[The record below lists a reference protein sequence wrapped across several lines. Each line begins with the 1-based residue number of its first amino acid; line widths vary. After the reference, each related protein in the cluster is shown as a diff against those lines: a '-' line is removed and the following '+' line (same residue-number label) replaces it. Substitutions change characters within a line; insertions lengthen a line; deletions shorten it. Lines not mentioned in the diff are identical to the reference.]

1 MKISFFGLG
10 YVGCVGMGCLAQ
22 SGHNIIGTDVSISKV
37 TQINNGEA
45 TIIENKIDELI
56 FEGVKK
62 GLIKATTDTR
72 DAVLNSEITFITV
85 GTPNGTYGHLNL
97 ESVFRVARSIGVALK
112 EKNGFHTIIIR
123 STVIPGTNEKISKII
138 EAESYKVNG
147 KDFAVVS
154 NPEFLREGSAV
165 NDFFNPEIT
174 VIGTESDRAFE
185 IVKNLYTDV
194 NTELYRVS
202 IRVAEMIKYVN
213 NSFHALKIV
222 FANEVGNICK
232 ALNVDSH
239 ELMEI
244 FCKDKK
250 LNISSYYLR
259 PGFAYGGSCLPKD
272 LKALNTLAHDCYI
285 EVPVLSSVERS
296 NSYQI
301 ELVMNKIMELS
312 KKNIGILGLSFKKGT
327 DDLRN
332 SPSVEIAERLLG
344 KGFWVNIYD
353 KYIHLAKLTGTN
365 LFEINKRIPRIADY
379 ISDNLDEVITKS
391 DVILVTYN
399 EPEFLQMLDQYP
411 DKEFIDVVRIR
422 KELKS
427 KGNYYGLS
435 W

>member
-1 MKISFFGLG
+1 M
-10 YVGCVGMGCLAQ
+10 
-22 SGHNIIGTDVSISKV
+22 
-37 TQINNGEA
+37 
-45 TIIENKIDELI
+45 
-56 FEGVKK
+56 
-62 GLIKATTDTR
+62 
-72 DAVLNSEITFITV
+72 
-85 GTPNGTYGHLNL
+85 
-97 ESVFRVARSIGVALK
+97 
-112 EKNGFHTIIIR
+112 
-123 STVIPGTNEKISKII
+123 
-138 EAESYKVNG
+138 
-147 KDFAVVS
+147 
-154 NPEFLREGSAV
+154 
-165 NDFFNPEIT
+165 
-174 VIGTESDRAFE
+174 
-185 IVKNLYTDV
+185 KNLYTDV

-232 ALNVDSH
+232 ALDVDSH